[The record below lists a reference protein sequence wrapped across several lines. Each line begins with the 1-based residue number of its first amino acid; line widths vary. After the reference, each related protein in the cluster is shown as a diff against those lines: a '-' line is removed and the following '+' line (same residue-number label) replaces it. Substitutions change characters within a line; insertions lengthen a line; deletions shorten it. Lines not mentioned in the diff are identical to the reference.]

1 MARLNRPRTPNPPAT
16 PARLPGD
23 VRLMNAVVA
32 LVVAGAALSLL
43 VAGAWWLTRAP
54 MFNLR
59 SIEVKGEL
67 TRNQLPTL
75 RTHALPEL
83 AGNFFSIDLDAARR
97 AFESVP
103 WVRRAVV
110 RRLWPDRLVVQVEEH
125 EVLALWEANEGSQT
139 GFTRLVNTFGE
150 VFEANLADV
159 EDEALPLFT
168 GPEGRAAEALGLWKR
183 LQPAF
188 AGRGQRIQ
196 HLAQSGRGSWRAEL
210 GKGVVVELGRGTE
223 AEVAERTERFL
234 RTVGTMTAKYRQPF
248 VYADLR
254 HAEGYALKLRG
265 VGTNGPAAGV
275 PGTVPGTP
283 QGARAN

>member
-1 MARLNRPRTPNPPAT
+1 MARLNRTRTPAAPAA

-23 VRLMNAVVA
+23 VRLMNATVA
-32 LVVAGAALSLL
+32 LVVTGCLLGLAAAGVL
-43 VAGAWWLTRAP
+43 WLTRAP
-54 MFNLR
+54 VFDLR

-83 AGNFFSIDLDAARR
+83 AGNFFSIDLDGARR

-103 WVRRAVV
+103 WVRRAIV
-110 RRLWPDRLVVQVEEH
+110 RRIWPDRLVVQLEEH

-159 EDEALPLFT
+159 EDETLPLFS
-168 GPEGRAAEALGLWKR
+168 GPEGRAAEMLALWKR

-188 AGRGQRIQ
+188 AERKQRIEN
-196 HLAQSGRGSWRAEL
+196 LALSGRGSWRAEL
-210 GKGVVVELGRGTE
+210 GKGVVVEMGRGSE

-234 RTVGTMTAKYRQPF
+234 RTVGAMTTKYRQPF
-248 VYADLR
+248 LYADLR
-254 HAEGYALKLRG
+254 HADGYALKLRG
-265 VGTNGPAAGV
+265 VSTSGAASAAAGA
-275 PGTVPGTP
+275 
-283 QGARAN
+283 GAAIGPRPN